1 MDDGICGVL
10 DVLVRGVVPEGDSE
24 VLCFGPFGE
33 NGSDFVVFLACNVDF
48 VYNNMRGC
56 LNSLVW
62 QVLGEAECI
71 NLLVLERR
79 LSSAWVD
86 IFQVEGGDGVG
97 RRDQEFMAS
106 VGTECSDDGEVE
118 EVTFLIY
125 ICAVFNG

>member
-10 DVLVRGVVPEGDSE
+10 DVLVRGVIPESDSE

-48 VYNNMRGC
+48 VYNNVRGC

-62 QVLGEAECI
+62 RVLGEAECV

-79 LSSAWVD
+79 LFSARVD
-86 IFQVEGGDGVG
+86 RWDGDVGGGCCVRIEGLLVAAGANEFPWISHVVVVLKIF
-97 RRDQEFMAS
+97 S
-106 VGTECSDDGEVE
+106 VIRG
-118 EVTFLIY
+118 
-125 ICAVFNG
+125 